1 MPKFLTFRGCF
12 SEIWSKYVRCV
23 VPGVWFI
30 PFLCVM
36 TYLVDGNDLTG
47 GLLDLLQ
54 AAKEVPVPGLGN
66 DGVGGKDTHAVQSG
80 RRVGLG
86 RQMPANDLVLMKT
99 A

>member
-1 MPKFLTFRGCF
+1 MVMVRQN
-12 SEIWSKYVRCV
+12 EIRTEE
-23 VPGVWFI
+23 
-30 PFLCVM
+30 

-54 AAKEVPVPGLGN
+54 AAKEVPVPRLGN
-66 DGVGGKDTHAVQSG
+66 NGVGSKNPHAVQSG

-86 RQMPANDLVLMKT
+86 RLMPANDLVFLKT